1 MHMHDIINEQLAR
14 LRDRLGVA
22 RPDPDGGLAILET
35 GTIRVDSEAHRK
47 GDGWSTEA
55 FARDCMGYSAG
66 TVTSID
72 LDTSVADRVL
82 TRLSPNLRSLVTLRQ
97 GYSIEWMAAMI
108 EAGQKFDVILLDS
121 DNDPQL
127 ILHEYM
133 LAEKL
138 LRRPGLILVDDVV
151 PGSATIRKGEL
162 LLPWL
167 ERERPLHPYTVTP
180 RTGNGFTSGVL
191 SVVYAQ

>member
-1 MHMHDIINEQLAR
+1 MHRILQNE
-14 LRDRLGVA
+14 LGLFRNRCYPD
-22 RPDPDGGLAILET
+22 RPDAGLAILET
-35 GTIRVDSEAHRK
+35 GTIRVDSEAHRQ

-55 FARDCMGYSAG
+55 FARDCMGRGEGS
-66 TVTSID
+66 VTSID
-72 LDTSVADRVL
+72 LDVSVADKVL
-82 TRLSPNLRSLVTLRQ
+82 TRLGPNLRSLVTLRQ
-97 GYSIEWMAAMI
+97 GHSIEWMAAMLG
-108 EAGQKFDVILLDS
+108 AGELFDVILLDS

-167 ERERPLHPYTVTP
+167 HANRPHRDFVLSK

-191 SVVYAQ
+191 SVVYEQ